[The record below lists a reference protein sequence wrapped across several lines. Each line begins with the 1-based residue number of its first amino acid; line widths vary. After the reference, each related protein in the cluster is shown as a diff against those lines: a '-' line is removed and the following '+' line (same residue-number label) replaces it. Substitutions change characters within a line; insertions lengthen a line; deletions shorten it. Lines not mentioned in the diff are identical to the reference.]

1 MDAKETLIDCNF
13 LSQSSSVSA
22 LGAESARK
30 LLAFV
35 DVAFASHAFGKDPW
49 SEHSYAVSEDVQHE
63 NVPDYDHSY
72 MSRTRENDHSY
83 STVGKT
89 QISKVLDCIEKEKT
103 EVQCLQRRAS
113 TGSERNLFT
122 EENVEMLTSSQIP
135 TQSNACF
142 HDSCFAL
149 KSRHCF
155 SLEMINNIDIA
166 CKKKDLPLGI
176 SDPDI
181 SRIVLDGQP
190 TRPAILPQH
199 IDMHSAFDHSYA
211 VTNHTTSTMSLSP
224 KSLENANETKVPDE
238 GSNGGQIWNN
248 TEISPNE
255 FLKSPFLDHSYQ
267 LVERKR
273 FKMKNSFAQ
282 SPFLDHSYQSV
293 KMQNLRNVQNTGAK
307 RDGSN
312 DVSNIPIRSPYF
324 DHSYDM
330 LLTSVP
336 NSLDLSKNEPSKGLL
351 YLDHSYET
359 KNKEFG
365 GISKGKFGLQPSI
378 SRKTDHSYFI
388 SDSPTDSGTGS
399 NLEDEDDIEMNL
411 LQFHKDHTYTTKDTL

>member
-1 MDAKETLIDCNF
+1 MDVKETLIDCNF

-22 LGAESARK
+22 LGAQSARK

-49 SEHSYAVSEDVQHE
+49 SEHSYAVNEDVQHE
-63 NVPDYDHSY
+63 NVPDYDHNY

-89 QISKVLDCIEKEKT
+89 ERSKALDFKEKEKT
-103 EVQCLQRRAS
+103 EVPCLQRRAS
-113 TGSERNLFT
+113 TGSESHLFA
-122 EENVEMLTSSQIP
+122 EEEILTSSDN
-135 TQSNACF
+135 TTKSNPCF

-149 KSRHCF
+149 RSRHCF
-155 SLEMINNIDIA
+155 SLEMIHNIDIA
-166 CKKKDLPLGI
+166 CKKKDLTLGL

-190 TRPAILPQH
+190 TRPAVLPQQM
-199 IDMHSAFDHSYA
+199 DTHSAFDHSYA
-211 VTNHTTSTMSLSP
+211 VTNLTTSTMSLNP
-224 KSLENANETKVPDE
+224 KSLENVTETKVPDE
-238 GSNGGQIWNN
+238 GSPGGQIWNN

-273 FKMKNSFAQ
+273 FKIKNSFAQ

-293 KMQNLRNVQNTGAK
+293 KMQNLRNFQNAGTK
-307 RDGSN
+307 RDGCE
-312 DVSNIPIRSPYF
+312 DVSNAPIRSPYF
-324 DHSYDM
+324 DHSYDR
-330 LLTSVP
+330 LLTFVP
-336 NSLDLSKNEPSKGLL
+336 NSPDLGKNEPSKEPL

-359 KNKEFG
+359 KNREFIG
-365 GISKGKFGLQPSI
+365 VSKGTFGLQPSI
-378 SRKTDHSYFI
+378 SCKTDHSYFI

-399 NLEDEDDIEMNL
+399 NLEDENDIEMNL
-411 LQFHKDHTYTTKDTL
+411 LQFHKDHTYTTRDTL